1 MCAIGPTS
9 HGNALKN
16 MKSSYKPLILGGLS
30 LCILVACSPDHSA
43 LTWLRKTERHWAKL
57 EKTQAEWPE
66 MLDSS
71 ALQNR
76 LDFLATALDKAQEWG
91 KQSVAPAVKNKITT
105 LSTRLQ
111 TAQNR
116 LLSQQNDPSV
126 YNLGLRLREL
136 FPPDRPFDMSQLDN
150 LQELLDQAA
159 TYYRQAKQKLQE
171 PTPTQCDSAI
181 AQHISSIT
189 YLRED
194 FGKKIMGSD
203 LPKVMS
209 KQLEYKINQSCIQ
222 MKDYLAW
229 CRSMAFEGR
238 N

>member
-1 MCAIGPTS
+1 MCAIGPAS

-30 LCILVACSPDHSA
+30 LCILVACSPDQSA

-76 LDFLATALDKAQEWG
+76 LDFLAAALDKAQEWE
-91 KQSVAPAVKNKITT
+91 KRPVAPAVKNKLTT

-116 LLSQQNDPSV
+116 LLSQQKDPSV
-126 YNLGLRLREL
+126 YNFGLRLREL

-150 LQELLDQAA
+150 LQGLLDQAD
-159 TYYRQAKQKLQE
+159 TYYQQAKQKLKE
-171 PTPTQCDSAI
+171 PAPTQCDSAI
-181 AQHISSIT
+181 AQHINSIT
-189 YLRED
+189 YLRENL
-194 FGKKIMGSD
+194 GKKITESN

-209 KQLEYKINQSCIQ
+209 KQLGYKIDQSCMQ

-229 CRSMAFEGR
+229 CRSKAFEGR